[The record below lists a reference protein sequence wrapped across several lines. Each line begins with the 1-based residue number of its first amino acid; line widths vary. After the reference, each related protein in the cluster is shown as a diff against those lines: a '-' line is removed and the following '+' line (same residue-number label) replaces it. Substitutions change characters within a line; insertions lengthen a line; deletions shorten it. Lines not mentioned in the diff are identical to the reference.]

1 MGSDTEESSWEI
13 LSTLW
18 VNKYVWEMSFLE
30 EQFLKDKD
38 NISIL
43 QSLMKEQ
50 SKI

>member
-1 MGSDTEESSWEI
+1 MGSDTKESSWEI

-18 VNKYVWEMSFLE
+18 VDKYVWEVSYLE

-43 QSLMKEQ
+43 QSPMKEQ
-50 SKI
+50 SEI